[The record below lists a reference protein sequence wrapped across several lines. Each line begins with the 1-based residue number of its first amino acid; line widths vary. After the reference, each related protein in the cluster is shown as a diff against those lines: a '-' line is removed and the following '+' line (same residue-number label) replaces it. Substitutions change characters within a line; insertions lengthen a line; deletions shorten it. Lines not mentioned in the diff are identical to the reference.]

1 MFSKFS
7 KVTALVVFLT
17 VFAVP
22 LPALAQSE
30 GGGNAQSPVQVIVQI
45 VFTAAVLKVLKKF
58 DLP

>member
-7 KVTALVVFLT
+7 KVTASSLFLALV
-17 VFAVP
+17 AAP
-22 LPALAQSE
+22 LPALAQAE

-45 VFTAAVLKVLKKF
+45 VFTAAVLKLLQKF